1 MCTCRILSVS
11 SVIAFL
17 AVVAMRHSA
26 TAYPHSQPD
35 TPVAI
40 VSSFLKATQARDLE
54 TAYGYISS
62 ADQDVQD
69 KSSYVQSEVSLSGFA
84 LELARQLTAGMDV
97 WVIEQ
102 KIGPTKAHLEVGYR
116 VPTADELSPRLFDW
130 NPDKLNRLS
139 SAEQS
144 ALLEAVEKLKQSPN
158 KVMLEGRET
167 FDLVLQADGWKIYFD
182 WNSRA
187 RVNFTAPDSGSREVA
202 VKFLRNNFLVK
213 AEEPFQVDFRISN
226 RTNREI
232 TTRLSHQFTPR
243 RLAGNVDMIACGL
256 LSPVRLGPHETR
268 DLSSS
273 YLLRGKLPAQTRLAI
288 IYAFSAA
295 AAPTKRSP
303 AL

>member
-1 MCTCRILSVS
+1 M
-11 SVIAFL
+11 
-17 AVVAMRHSA
+17 
-26 TAYPHSQPD
+26 
-35 TPVAI
+35 

-69 KSSYVQSEVSLSGFA
+69 KSNYVQSEVSLSGFA
-84 LELARQLTAGMDV
+84 LELARRLTAGMDV
-97 WVIEQ
+97 WVIKQ

-144 ALLEAVEKLKQSPN
+144 ALIEAVEKLKKSP
-158 KVMLEGRET
+158 KKIMLEGRDT
-167 FDLVLQADGWKIYFD
+167 FDLVLQADGWKLYFD

-187 RVNFTAPDSGSREVA
+187 RVNFTTPDSGSRELA

-213 AEEPFQVDFRISN
+213 AEEPFQVDFRIAN
-226 RTNREI
+226 RTDREI
-232 TTRLSHQFTPR
+232 TTRLNHQFAPQ
-243 RLAGNVDMIACGL
+243 RLASNIDMIACGL
-256 LSPVRLGPHETR
+256 LAPLRLGPHETR

-273 YLLRGKLPAQTRLAI
+273 YLLRGKLPAQTRLII
-288 IYAFSAA
+288 IYDFRAA
-295 AAPTKRSP
+295 AGPTK
-303 AL
+303 